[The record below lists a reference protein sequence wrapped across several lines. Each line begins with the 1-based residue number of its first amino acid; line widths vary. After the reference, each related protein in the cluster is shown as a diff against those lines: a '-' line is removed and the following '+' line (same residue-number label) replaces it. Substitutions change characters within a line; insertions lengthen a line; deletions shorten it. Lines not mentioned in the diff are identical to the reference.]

1 MDEQTKYL
9 LALGA
14 FRRSLHAMTESA
26 QGLRAAAEAMDPSG
40 TATDNPVA
48 VQIFDE
54 CLHDLRG
61 VFALSPGMHQLFSVA
76 VGV

>member
-14 FRRSLHAMTESA
+14 FRRSLHAMSESA
-26 QGLRAAAEAMDPSG
+26 QGLRAAAEAVDPAG
-40 TATDNPVA
+40 TTIDDPVA

-54 CLHDLRG
+54 CLQDLRG
-61 VFALSPGMHQLFSVA
+61 VFALSPGMRQLFSVA